1 MLATIVAAVLAAQS
15 PQAAAS
21 PPRDTAGAYL
31 DADARRLVA
40 AARARRETIDR
51 SITGY
56 RATMRE
62 RIGVGIRALRR
73 DRMLY
78 RRELVLR
85 IDWRRDSI
93 GRIDVIGAREAVPAA
108 LPVPEVPER
117 IKREVADY
125 AFDPADDRL
134 TVGFGGG
141 GGGRQEG
148 RDSTRD
154 STDHDRGIQL
164 SHPLAPNSE
173 GDYRFAA
180 GDSSAVVFPNGRTI
194 RLRELR
200 VIPRRLDF
208 RLMSGSFWIDEDTHG
223 VVRALIR
230 PARPFDFEQDI
241 GEEDGEKIPGFVKP
255 IRAEVR
261 FITVDYGLW
270 AGRWWLPRLIAMDAV
285 ATAGSFLQ
293 MPMRYE
299 RLYSDY
305 EVTGDTSVRRA
316 PRPEVTTQ
324 RTDSATRARC
334 EAQGENVECLCR
346 QGECRAFVVA
356 VPVDTPGL
364 LANAE
369 LPPAFDLGGGGDS
382 LISAGEM
389 EELTRGLGKL
399 PAAPWQ
405 FSARP
410 PRWGLARYN
419 RIEGLALG
427 VRGELDFGRLRLDG
441 TARVATIDWEADLEA
456 GLTRETSNT
465 RFRLAG
471 YQRLAAT
478 DPATKALGI
487 GNSLSALLLGRDDG
501 YYYRA
506 AGAELTIDP
515 AVTAPQRFAVRLYAE
530 RQQNA
535 VKRTD
540 ASLAHL
546 LRRSHQFGPN
556 IFAAPADQIGA
567 SVTFRAQRGIDP
579 ERVRWGSDVT
589 LDGGTGTFGFG
600 RASGTL
606 RFTTPFGRR
615 LAAAVELGAGTSA
628 GSVPIQS
635 AFYLGG
641 PATLRG
647 FGGGAAIGD
656 AFWRARLELANRLPA
671 ARLVLFAD
679 VGRAG
684 PRERLTLSHPLL
696 GIGVGASFVDGL
708 VRIDMA
714 RPIWRGALPA
724 PTRAGWR
731 LDIYTDAAL

>member
-1 MLATIVAAVLAAQS
+1 MLATLVAAVFAAQS
-15 PQAAAS
+15 PQA
-21 PPRDTAGAYL
+21 PDTAGAYL

-56 RATMRE
+56 RTTMRE

-78 RRELVLR
+78 RRELALR

-93 GRIDVIGAREAVPAA
+93 GRIDVLGAREAVPAA

-141 GGGRQEG
+141 RQDS
-148 RDSTRD
+148 RDSTDRD

-173 GDYRFAA
+173 RDYRFAA

-208 RLMSGSFWIDEDTHG
+208 RLMSGSFWIDEETHG

-305 EVTGDTSVRRA
+305 EVTGDTTVRRA

-334 EAQGENVECLCR
+334 EEQGENVECMCR
-346 QGECRAFVVA
+346 EGACRGFVVT

-364 LANAE
+364 LANAA

-382 LISAGEM
+382 LISTGEM

-399 PAAPWQ
+399 PSAPWQ

-410 PRWGLARYN
+410 PRWGLARFN
-419 RIEGLALG
+419 RVEGLALG
-427 VRGELDFGRLRLDG
+427 ARGELDFGRLRLDG
-441 TARVATIDWEADLEA
+441 TARVATADWEADVEA

-471 YQRLAAT
+471 YRRLAAT
-478 DPATKALGI
+478 DPATRALGI

-506 AGAELTIDP
+506 AGAELTIVP
-515 AVTAPQRFAVRLYAE
+515 AVTAPQRFAIRLYAE

-540 ASLAHL
+540 VSLAHL

-579 ERVRWGSDVT
+579 ESARWGADVT
-589 LDGGTGTFGFG
+589 LDGGGGTVGFG
-600 RASGTL
+600 RASGAL

-615 LAAAVELGAGTSA
+615 LAAAVEFGAGTSA
-628 GSVPIQS
+628 GRVPIQS

-647 FGGGAAIGD
+647 YGGGAAIGD
-656 AFWRARLELANRLPA
+656 AFWRVRLEVANRLPA

-684 PRERLTLSHPLL
+684 PREELSLSTPLFGL
-696 GIGVGASFVDGL
+696 GIGASFVDGL
-708 VRIDMA
+708 VRIDVA
-714 RPIWRGALPA
+714 RAMRYR
-724 PTRAGWR
+724 TGWR
-731 LDIYTDAAL
+731 VDIYTDAAL